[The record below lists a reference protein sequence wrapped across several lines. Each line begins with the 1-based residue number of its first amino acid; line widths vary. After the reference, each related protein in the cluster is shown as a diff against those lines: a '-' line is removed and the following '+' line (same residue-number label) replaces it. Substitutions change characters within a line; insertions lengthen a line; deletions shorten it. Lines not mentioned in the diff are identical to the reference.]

1 MAEIQWS
8 MTKSWSDQEQT
19 KMCLAAEYELNLISS
34 LSANAWKLL
43 KRRRPRNDRN
53 FVMHDLKLIG
63 IGETHNELF
72 HKI

>member
-1 MAEIQWS
+1 
-8 MTKSWSDQEQT
+8 
-19 KMCLAAEYELNLISS
+19 MCLAAKYELNLISS